1 MSIGPLFPHLIRGS
15 VAIGP
20 VDGPRIKPGVT
31 KWDARGHM
39 SGFEFIFSLFGL
51 ILGLA
56 LAEGLGGLARALKA
70 SHRVRIGWPT
80 ALLGLFV
87 SCDVVTFWMYG
98 WALRGLLPLGWPVM
112 FGGFVVT
119 AIYYVAASLV
129 FPDDPAEW
137 SDLDAHFDKH
147 RRTVLGGIFLCNVA
161 LIAVAAAFTGLP
173 GAGSLR
179 KIILTW
185 SFFPVAALAIAAKD
199 RRIVIACLVW
209 LIALYPL
216 SAVWH

>member
-1 MSIGPLFPHLIRGS
+1 M
-15 VAIGP
+15 
-20 VDGPRIKPGVT
+20 T
-31 KWDARGHM
+31 
-39 SGFEFIFSLFGL
+39 GFEFSFSFFGL

-98 WALRGLLPLGWPVM
+98 WSLRELLPLNWPIL

-119 AIYYVAASLV
+119 AVYFVTASLV
-129 FPDDPAEW
+129 FPDDPEAW
-137 SDLDAHFDKH
+137 DDLNAHFDKQ
-147 RRTVLGGIFLCNVA
+147 RRLVIGGVLLCNVA
-161 LIAVAAAFTGLP
+161 LLATVGWLHGVPAPTSVRTFIVA
-173 GAGSLR
+173 
-179 KIILTW
+179 W

-199 RRIVIACLVW
+199 RRIVVACLIW
-209 LIALYPL
+209 LLALYPL

>member
-1 MSIGPLFPHLIRGS
+1 
-15 VAIGP
+15 
-20 VDGPRIKPGVT
+20 
-31 KWDARGHM
+31 M

-98 WALRGLLPLGWPVM
+98 WAVRDLLPLSWPVL

-119 AIYYVAASLV
+119 ALYFVAASLV
-129 FPDDPAEW
+129 FPDDPEGW
-137 SDLDAHFDKH
+137 DDLNAHFDKH
-147 RRTVLGGIFLCNVA
+147 RRQVIGGVFLCNVA
-161 LIAVAAAFTGLP
+161 LLGTVAWLDGMPAPT
-173 GAGSLR
+173 SLR
-179 KIILTW
+179 TFVIAY
-185 SFFPVAALAIAAKD
+185 SFFPVALLAIAARD
-199 RRIVIACLVW
+199 RRVVLGCLIW

-216 SAVWH
+216 SAVWR

>member
-1 MSIGPLFPHLIRGS
+1 
-15 VAIGP
+15 
-20 VDGPRIKPGVT
+20 
-31 KWDARGHM
+31 M

-56 LAEGLGGLARALKA
+56 LAEGLGGLSRALKA

-98 WALRGLLPLGWPVM
+98 WSLRELLPLSWPVL

-119 AIYYVAASLV
+119 AIYFVAASLV
-129 FPDDPAEW
+129 FPDDAEAW
-137 SDLDAHFDKH
+137 HDLDAHFDKQ
-147 RRTVLGGIFLCNVA
+147 RRMVIGGVFLANVV
-161 LIAVAAAFTGLP
+161 LIATVACYAKWPSPSPRNIVT
-173 GAGSLR
+173 
-179 KIILTW
+179 TW
-185 SFFPVAALAIAAKD
+185 SFFPVAGLAICARD
-199 RRIVIACLVW
+199 RRIVCACLIW

-216 SAVWH
+216 SAVWQ

>member
-1 MSIGPLFPHLIRGS
+1 
-15 VAIGP
+15 
-20 VDGPRIKPGVT
+20 
-31 KWDARGHM
+31 M

-98 WALRGLLPLGWPVM
+98 WSLRELLPLSWPVL
-112 FGGFVVT
+112 FGGFLVT
-119 AIYYVAASLV
+119 AVYFVAASLV
-129 FPDDPAEW
+129 FPDDPEAWE
-137 SDLDAHFDKH
+137 DLNAHFDKH
-147 RRTVLGGIFLCNVA
+147 YRKVLGGIFLCNVA
-161 LIAVAAAFTGLP
+161 LIASTVALV
-173 GAGSLR
+173 GSEWVGDIR
-179 KIILTW
+179 TVVVTW
-185 SFFPVAALAIAAKD
+185 SFFPAAALAIAAKD
-199 RRIVIACLVW
+199 RRVVIACLIW

>member
-1 MSIGPLFPHLIRGS
+1 
-15 VAIGP
+15 
-20 VDGPRIKPGVT
+20 
-31 KWDARGHM
+31 M

-98 WALRGLLPLGWPVM
+98 WAVRDALPLSWPVL

-119 AIYYVAASLV
+119 ALYFVAASLV
-129 FPDDPAEW
+129 FPDDPEGW
-137 SDLDAHFDKH
+137 DDLTAHFDKH
-147 RRTVLGGIFLCNVA
+147 RRQVIGGVFLCNVA
-161 LIAVAAAFTGLP
+161 LLGTVAALDGMPAPT
-173 GAGSLR
+173 SLR
-179 KIILTW
+179 TFIVAY
-185 SFFPVAALAIAAKD
+185 SFFPVALLAIATKD
-199 RRIVIACLVW
+199 RRVVLACLTW

-216 SAVWH
+216 SAVWR

>member
-1 MSIGPLFPHLIRGS
+1 
-15 VAIGP
+15 
-20 VDGPRIKPGVT
+20 
-31 KWDARGHM
+31 M

-56 LAEGLGGLARALKA
+56 LAEGLGGLAKAMKA
-70 SHRVRIGWPT
+70 SHKVRIGWPT

-98 WALRGLLPLGWPVM
+98 WGMRDLLPLSWPVL

-119 AIYYVAASLV
+119 AIYFIAASLV
-129 FPDDPAEW
+129 FPDDPEAW
-137 SDLDAHFDKH
+137 DDLNAHFDEHYRK
-147 RRTVLGGIFLCNVA
+147 VLGGILLCNIA
-161 LIAVAAAFTGLP
+161 LLATVAALAKFPPLD
-173 GAGSLR
+173 AR
-179 KIILTW
+179 NAVITW
-185 SFFPVAALAIAAKD
+185 SFFPVALLAIAAKD
-199 RRIVIACLVW
+199 RRIACACLVW

>member
-1 MSIGPLFPHLIRGS
+1 
-15 VAIGP
+15 
-20 VDGPRIKPGVT
+20 
-31 KWDARGHM
+31 M

-98 WALRGLLPLGWPVM
+98 WGVRDALPLSWPVL

-119 AIYYVAASLV
+119 ALYFVAASLV
-129 FPDDPAEW
+129 FPDDPEGW
-137 SDLDAHFDKH
+137 DDLTAHFDKH
-147 RRTVLGGIFLCNVA
+147 RRQVIGGVFLCNVA
-161 LIAVAAAFTGLP
+161 LLGTVAALDGMPAPT
-173 GAGSLR
+173 SLR
-179 KIILTW
+179 TVIIAY
-185 SFFPVAALAIAAKD
+185 SFFPVTLLAIATKD
-199 RRIVIACLVW
+199 RRVVLGCLTW

-216 SAVWH
+216 SAVWR

>member
-1 MSIGPLFPHLIRGS
+1 
-15 VAIGP
+15 
-20 VDGPRIKPGVT
+20 
-31 KWDARGHM
+31 M

-98 WALRGLLPLGWPVM
+98 WSLRDLLPLSWPVL
-112 FGGFVVT
+112 FGGFLVT
-119 AIYYVAASLV
+119 AIYFVAASLV
-129 FPDDPAEW
+129 FPDDPEAW
-137 SDLDAHFDKH
+137 DDLNAHFDKH
-147 RRTVLGGIFLCNVA
+147 RRKVIGGILLCNIA
-161 LIAVAAAFTGLP
+161 LLATVIVLAKWPTL
-173 GAGSLR
+173 SLR
-179 KIILTW
+179 NVVITW
-185 SFFPVAALAIAAKD
+185 SFFPVALLAIWVND
-199 RRIVIACLVW
+199 RRIVCTCLVW

-216 SAVWH
+216 SAVWN